1 MSRDTQVSGEGGF
14 NGSPVIGSPKVWS
27 MKQQPCVLSHQR
39 NLGHPVRLAGKNGKR
54 LRGKSRPAV
63 GRVR

>member
-1 MSRDTQVSGEGGF
+1 MSKEVYILGDSGLS
-14 NGSPVIGSPKVWS
+14 GSPLIGSRKVWS
-27 MKQQPCVLSHQR
+27 MKQQVCVLSHQR